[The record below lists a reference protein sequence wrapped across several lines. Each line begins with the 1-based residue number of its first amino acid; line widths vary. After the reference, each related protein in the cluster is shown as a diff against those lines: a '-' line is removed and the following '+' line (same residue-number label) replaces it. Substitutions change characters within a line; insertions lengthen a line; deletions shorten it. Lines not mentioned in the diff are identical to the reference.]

1 MSSKIEFKR
10 EDRYTVIKHSQL
22 TDAQIGFLK
31 DCIFGEGIPTV
42 ECVVVESDWPEY
54 ETVWGMIEN
63 RCAGHLD
70 PVEWDEEGISPA
82 PILSAAPVVERQPVV
97 IGNLY
102 RTAEDQLEIE
112 LVGNPKITD
121 GMPLYTAP
129 PELAELEAQLKDAE
143 SDIETFTDH
152 NIELDR
158 DNTRLMEELDDALD
172 RNDKLQ
178 ETISQLLIEI
188 KYLEA
193 RLAKESKK

>member
-10 EDRYTVIKHSQL
+10 EDRYAVIKYSQL

-31 DCIFGEGIPTV
+31 NCIFGEGIPTV

-70 PVEWDEEGISPA
+70 PVEWGEEGISPA

-121 GMPLYTAP
+121 GMSLYTAP
-129 PELAELEAQLKDAE
+129 PDLAKLQAQV
-143 SDIETFTDH
+143 S
-152 NIELDR
+152 ELDR
-158 DNTRLMEELDDALD
+158 DNTRLTKELDDALD
-172 RNDKLQ
+172 RSDKLQ
-178 ETISQLLIEI
+178 ETISQLKIEI

-193 RLAKESKK
+193 RLAWESKK

>member
-1 MSSKIEFKR
+1 MKDHEIAHLVNELR
-10 EDRYTVIKHSQL
+10 GIAVTYACAEQL
-22 TDAQIGFLK
+22 RSRIS
-31 DCIFGEGIPTV
+31 
-42 ECVVVESDWPEY
+42 ECVNNA
-54 ETVWGMIEN
+54 IKQ
-63 RCAGHLD
+63 
-70 PVEWDEEGISPA
+70 
-82 PILSAAPVVERQPVV
+82 AAPVVERQPVV

-121 GMPLYTAP
+121 GMSLYTAP
-129 PELAELEAQLKDAE
+129 PDLADMQAQLTNAE
-143 SDIETFTDH
+143 SDIETLTDH

-158 DNTRLMEELDDALD
+158 DNTRLTKELDDALD
-172 RNDKLQ
+172 RSDKLQ